1 MPIQVSF
8 VRSMAG
14 TNVAAA
20 LLLEADTFWTFD
32 AAQCALARAVAKF
45 KHVPKLPTA

>member
-1 MPIQVSF
+1 
-8 VRSMAG
+8 MAG